1 MGQQPHFISTPAQY
15 SVLLLI
21 ERNRAINQAQI
32 GEALGIKPANL
43 AVMLNRLA
51 ARGLAERRPGA
62 RDRRAHAL
70 ALTASGKALMRQLQ
84 ARVAEHERRQVD
96 RLGAPGKA
104 QLLRLLAKLS

>member
-1 MGQQPHFISTPAQY
+1 MTTRS
-15 SVLLLI
+15 
-21 ERNRAINQAQI
+21 RAAVRRAAA
-32 GEALGIKPANL
+32 EALPTPVDLGPLPAL
-43 AVMLNRLA
+43 VGYALRRAQLSVFQDFVQTMA